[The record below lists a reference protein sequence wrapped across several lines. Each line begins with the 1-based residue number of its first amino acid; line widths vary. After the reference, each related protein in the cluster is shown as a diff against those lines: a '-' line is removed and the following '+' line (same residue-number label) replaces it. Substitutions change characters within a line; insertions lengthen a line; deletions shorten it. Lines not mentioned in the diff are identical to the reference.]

1 MFNYF
6 TFCEIIKNL
15 LVAFLASFF
24 TWSFVKKYVKIR
36 SRIVFSDYLEK
47 SSITIRKEEKDIN
60 VYRYRVRLL
69 NAGTNNLT
77 EVNIVAKIGIQGEK
91 TDKYNTTYLY
101 VGDIDVTIP
110 VIEAYDSKKGYIPH
124 TYTIYMSPSAFQ
136 EYSKS
141 FYDKEI
147 RTKADKRLLTLDDI
161 LSKYGERT
169 KMTIYVFGNDEET
182 GIRRIFNS
190 KEYTFRNRKNE
201 NGDVILGTFHDLE
214 NNVNKLSLWEKF
226 FGNSEKNIDKLR
238 TIISKI
244 DNK

>member
-1 MFNYF
+1 
-6 TFCEIIKNL
+6 
-15 LVAFLASFF
+15 
-24 TWSFVKKYVKIR
+24 
-36 SRIVFSDYLEK
+36 
-47 SSITIRKEEKDIN
+47 
-60 VYRYRVRLL
+60 
-69 NAGTNNLT
+69 
-77 EVNIVAKIGIQGEK
+77 
-91 TDKYNTTYLY
+91 
-101 VGDIDVTIP
+101 
-110 VIEAYDSKKGYIPH
+110 
-124 TYTIYMSPSAFQ
+124 MSPSAFQ